1 MYTPTNGENH
11 KVEVE
16 LNGKSTVLICRKPG
30 CRDMSCKL
38 IIFFGRQYSS
48 QCTKN
53 PHTPESVLGLA
64 VLGHGKLL
72 NYCLLNIRK
81 NTPVFQTDKTEW
93 KAGVAQIVLFD
104 TAGQIIA
111 DRLIFMRKP
120 EPLTISVRK
129 TKRII
134 SRLIVSYW
142 TFQYVTRRV
151 SLCPL
156 RYQYLC
162 VTDGKK

>member
-1 MYTPTNGENH
+1 ME
-11 KVEVE
+11 KVPFDLPEAR
-16 LNGKSTVLICRKPG
+16 LQGYVLQV
-30 CRDMSCKL
+30 DNL
-38 IIFFGRQYSS
+38 SS
-48 QCTKN
+48 EDSIAVSVQKN

-81 NTPVFQTDKTEW
+81 NTPVSFKLDKTEW

-151 SLCPL
+151 SLYPL
-156 RYQYLC
+156 RCRYLC
-162 VTDGKK
+162 VTDGKKWKAGILC

>member
-1 MYTPTNGENH
+1 MA
-11 KVEVE
+11 
-16 LNGKSTVLICRKPG
+16 KSTVLILPEARLQG
-30 CRDMSCKL
+30 YVLQVDNL
-38 IIFFGRQYSS
+38 SS
-48 QCTKN
+48 EDSIAVSVQKN

-81 NTPVFQTDKTEW
+81 NTPVSFKLDKTEW

-162 VTDGKK
+162 VTDGKKWKAGILC